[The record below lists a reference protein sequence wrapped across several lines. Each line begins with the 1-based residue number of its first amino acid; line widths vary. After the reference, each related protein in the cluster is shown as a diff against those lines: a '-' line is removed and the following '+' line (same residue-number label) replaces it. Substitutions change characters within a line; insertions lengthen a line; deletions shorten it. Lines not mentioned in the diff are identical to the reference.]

1 MAGLNHRTDSLAL
14 EDARQQQDALH
25 ITTIAVISDKG
36 EIIPIVKRPLEAG
49 ATPTRS
55 DVVPF
60 ARLHGRGSLRSR
72 TSWTSR
78 RRISWR
84 TEDGATER
92 GATMKDPNIVFSGH
106 CGQYSRDG
114 ISVEVSIARLE
125 HEAAWTLEVV
135 NGNRT
140 SIVWDDPFPSDDAA
154 YAAFLATVE
163 GEGMQVFLDDGNVI
177 PFKRP

>member
-1 MAGLNHRTDSLAL
+1 M
-14 EDARQQQDALH
+14 
-25 ITTIAVISDKG
+25 
-36 EIIPIVKRPLEAG
+36 PL
-49 ATPTRS
+49 
-55 DVVPF
+55 
-60 ARLHGRGSLRSR
+60 
-72 TSWTSR
+72 
-78 RRISWR
+78 RRILWCS
-84 TEDGATER
+84 DGEAAEL
-92 GATMKDPNIVFSGH
+92 GEAMKDPNIVFSGH

-154 YAAFLATVE
+154 YAEFLATVE
-163 GEGMQVFLDDGNVI
+163 VEGMQVFLDDGNVI